1 METFSITIRPR
12 VEHFKIE
19 WIGQIRDYLHTNKPD
34 VKYIIAGEQGNGD
47 DINHIQMALKIKS
60 RSDNIRRMIKSVIKF
75 EPEDEMEKKCWCKI
89 SKSDDPDFTNGYCLK
104 EKKMVESNYAC
115 DDLDSFERHY
125 NERKSADKHNG
136 GWECKGINELPYYL
150 MEYCEKLN
158 ENLIKTMVFSEQ
170 LSMRALAYHAF
181 GQGKLPFSLVRK
193 LKKSDEI
200 IFRQLIMHTN
210 YSRLVVEIDNEDRE

>member
-1 METFSITIRPR
+1 METFSVTIRPR

-75 EPEDEMEKKCWCKI
+75 EPEDEMEKQCWCKI
-89 SKSDDPDFTNGYCLK
+89 SKSDDPFFTNGYCMK

-115 DDLDSFERHY
+115 DDLDLFNKHY
-125 NERKSADKHNG
+125 NERKTAEKHNG

-150 MEYCEKLN
+150 QKLYEKLN
-158 ENLIKTMVFSEQ
+158 ESSAEREFP
-170 LSMRALAYHAF
+170 SMRALAYKAF
-181 GQGKLPFSLVRK
+181 GEGKLPFSLVRK
-193 LKKSDEI
+193 IKKSDEI
-200 IFRQLIMHTN
+200 IFYQLINPMDYRQLRSQIK
-210 YSRLVVEIDNEDRE
+210 YEDDE